1 MERVDCI
8 VIGAGVVG
16 LAIARALAQH
26 GREPLIL
33 EAASAIGTQTSSRN
47 NEVIHAG
54 FMYTPGSLKSRL
66 CRVGRDALYDYCQEK
81 GVGCERIGKFVIAT
95 NDHETAVLKAFLKWA
110 ALNGVNDLECHDGH
124 EVSEREPN
132 LRCASAIY
140 SPRSG
145 IVDSHALML
154 ALLGDAEATG
164 ATIAFASRATSISVD
179 GSEIVVLVQVE
190 DGEEY
195 PIACHLLV
203 NAAGLGAAAITNCRS
218 GRAVP
223 DLFFAKG
230 NFFAFQGKPPFH
242 SLIVPVAETL
252 AGGGAFTID
261 IGGQGKF
268 GPDVEWV
275 NVVDYTV
282 DEGRRSQF
290 VEAIRRYYP
299 AITADDLQPGY
310 SGIRPRASKGP
321 QMSDWVVERTWCD
334 GRSHIINLFGI
345 DTPGLT
351 ACLSI
356 ADHVVTLSQETGRLS

>member
-1 MERVDCI
+1 
-8 VIGAGVVG
+8 
-16 LAIARALAQH
+16 
-26 GREPLIL
+26 
-33 EAASAIGTQTSSRN
+33 
-47 NEVIHAG
+47 
-54 FMYTPGSLKSRL
+54 
-66 CRVGRDALYDYCQEK
+66 
-81 GVGCERIGKFVIAT
+81 
-95 NDHETAVLKAFLKWA
+95 
-110 ALNGVNDLECHDGH
+110 
-124 EVSEREPN
+124 
-132 LRCASAIY
+132 
-140 SPRSG
+140 
-145 IVDSHALML
+145 LML

-164 ATIAFASRATSISVD
+164 ATIAFASRATSVSVD
-179 GSEIVVLVQVE
+179 GSEIVVLAEVE
-190 DGEEY
+190 GGEEY

-310 SGIRPRASKGP
+310 SGIRPRVSKGP